1 MIKDIE
7 KSIGSGK
14 TVTVRVRVKGNQHT
28 PFRRLALVVHPWH
41 TLPARVTICA
51 ELEDSETGHLRRLFE
66 FGPIFGTVDHAVSR
80 AVEKLNGYLQR
91 HWGQEITGLTLAQ

>member
-7 KSIGSGK
+7 KSIGAGK
-14 TVTVRVRVKGNQHT
+14 TVTVRVRVKGNPHT

-51 ELEDSETGHLRRLFE
+51 ELEDSEERLKRLYE
-66 FGPIFGTVDHAVSR
+66 FGPIFGTVDHAVNR
-80 AVEKLNGYLQR
+80 AVEKLGGYLQR
-91 HWGQEITGLTLAQ
+91 HWGQEIAGLTF